1 MAITPAGSLV
11 FFSCSLFMAS
21 LFAYSASVQF
31 NDPDWY
37 FWFPLYASAS
47 VVNLLGICFILK
59 PRNQIA
65 KFALG
70 VGVFLFLKVV
80 EEGYVCG
87 LAELWSLDLSQ
98 RLVREKMGSGL
109 VVISMVLQLKH
120 SSVPNDPTRR
130 KREKFGSYVALG
142 MVLLVAVSFGLS
154 LSFSAL

>member
-80 EEGYVCG
+80 KEGSKSHEKEE
-87 LAELWSLDLSQ
+87 
-98 RLVREKMGSGL
+98 REVWKLCSIGDGVAGSC
-109 VVISMVLQLKH
+109 M
-120 SSVPNDPTRR
+120 
-130 KREKFGSYVALG
+130 FWALLI
-142 MVLLVAVSFGLS
+142 LLCSIKGDVTPWHNGWLS
-154 LSFSAL
+154 L